1 MEKELDKMATVTA
14 MVLAAYKKS
23 LRLWQLL
30 TFLLLALCLLLTACL
45 ITLAPA
51 KAGAAD
57 EYKAGIVSTAGVGA
71 IMHCLLKN
79 KSTGKRDVY
88 V

>member
-30 TFLLLALCLLLTACL
+30 TFLLLALCLLLNSL
-45 ITLAPA
+45 PDNISP
-51 KAGAAD
+51 
-57 EYKAGIVSTAGVGA
+57 
-71 IMHCLLKN
+71 N
-79 KSTGKRDVY
+79 KGRCCR
-88 V
+88 